1 MKCRQS
7 LLVRTIGL
15 GIEYYGK
22 DVAIE
27 DEWMKKKAAKGDVTE
42 IDVVKSCKDWW
53 EKTLTFF
60 WFDSAKKKKKNP

>member
-42 IDVVKSCKDWW
+42 IDVVKSCKDW
-53 EKTLTFF
+53 
-60 WFDSAKKKKKNP
+60 